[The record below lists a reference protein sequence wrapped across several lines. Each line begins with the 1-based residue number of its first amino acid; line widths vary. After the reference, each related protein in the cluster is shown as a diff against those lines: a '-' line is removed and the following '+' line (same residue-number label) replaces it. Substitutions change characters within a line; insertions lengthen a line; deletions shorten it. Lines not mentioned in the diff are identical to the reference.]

1 MKVKRIRS
9 PIDDKIIKNLKSGDF
24 VLITGI
30 IYTARDLAHKKLVEL
45 INRRKNLPV
54 DLKNAIIY
62 YTGPTPAKPGQ
73 VIGSIGP
80 TTSSR
85 MDIYTPVLIRY
96 GLKGMIG
103 KGERS
108 KEVLNAIKKYKSIY
122 FATIGG
128 TGALL
133 SEKVIFCE
141 PVAFQELGPEA
152 IYKLK
157 VKDFPAIVIND
168 TFGNDF
174 YRRNRN

>member
-9 PIDDKIIKNLKSGDF
+9 PIEDKNIKNLKSGDF

-108 KEVLNAIKKYKSIY
+108 KEVLDAIKKYKSIY